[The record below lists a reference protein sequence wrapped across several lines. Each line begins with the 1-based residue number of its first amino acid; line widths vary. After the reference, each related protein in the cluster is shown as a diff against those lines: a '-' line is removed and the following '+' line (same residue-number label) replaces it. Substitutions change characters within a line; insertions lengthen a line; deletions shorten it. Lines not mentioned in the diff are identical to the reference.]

1 MGETE
6 QKKKNKKNITAPRL
20 ASANFTMRH
29 GVIKKYKGF
38 QLLIDN
44 VDEKEL
50 KEADLFNPNVTYL
63 YGLDVDFTENFAPS
77 NPLYFL
83 QLIPSTDEFDLT
95 IKNTIYLLQFVN
107 FAVYFYKK
115 LSTEYDARQRYKS
128 NGETV
133 SDYET
138 AKSMA
143 IIIENMTGVEH
154 SLDGLHAAAGA
165 SKSKK
170 TFKLKPSEFLIL
182 CQLFA
187 RGWYDQHFFKD
198 IYKNGNVGFAHYLSN
213 YIEQSYPKTLAY
225 SMETYNADSSNI
237 DSNLK
242 NLFIGTKKLDFKLY
256 GFHLIATQAYDYP
269 GNLDIFSDIKYF
281 LLPNKDYKLYRYK
294 TKAMLNIRYS
304 YAISVSQYGC
314 QHSFYYYS
322 QLHNERYK
330 KSLYS

>member
-1 MGETE
+1 MGETKQE
-6 QKKKNKKNITAPRL
+6 EKKNITAPKL
-20 ASANFTMRH
+20 AAANFTTRH
-29 GVIKKYKGF
+29 GGINKYKGF

-50 KEADLFNPNVTYL
+50 KEASLFNPNMTYL
-63 YGLDVDFTENFAPS
+63 YGLDVDFTEDFSSS

-83 QLIPSTDEFDLT
+83 QLIPSTDEFNLT

-115 LSTEYDARQRYKS
+115 LSIEYDARQRYKS
-128 NGETV
+128 NSKIV
-133 SDYET
+133 SDYKT

-143 IIIENMTGVEH
+143 IIIENMKGVEH
-154 SLDGLHAAAGA
+154 ALDEIRGQAVA
-165 SKSKK
+165 SNSKK
-170 TFKLKPSEFLIL
+170 TYKLKPSEFLIL
-182 CQLFA
+182 CELFA

-198 IYKNGNVGFAHYLSN
+198 TYKNGNVGFAHYLSN
-213 YIEQSYPKTLAY
+213 YIEQSYPKIRPY
-225 SMETYNADSSNI
+225 SMNTYNAYRSNI
-237 DSNLK
+237 DSQLK
-242 NLFIGTKKLDFKLY
+242 NLFIRTKRLDFKLY
-256 GFHLIATQAYDYP
+256 GFHLIATQACDYP

-304 YAISVSQYGC
+304 YVISISQYGC

-330 KSLYS
+330 KLLYS